1 LLAAAEANDSALQ
14 RTLLAERS
22 WTRGL
27 LALSEGRVNAA
38 IDALRLASE
47 RQICAS
53 CVLPDLGRAYERAGR
68 LPDAVD
74 GYQKYLTTP
83 WLWRYEPDAIELGW
97 TLKRLAELSE
107 QLGDTTRAR
116 TAREQLL
123 QLWSSA
129 DAPLQALLA
138 SDRDRV
144 RQLDRQ

>member
-1 LLAAAEANDSALQ
+1 M
-14 RTLLAERS
+14 
-22 WTRGL
+22 
-27 LALSEGRVNAA
+27 
-38 IDALRLASE
+38 
-47 RQICAS
+47 CAS
-53 CVLPDLGRAYERAGR
+53 CVLPDLGKAYERAGR

-74 GYQKYLTTP
+74 AYQTYLTTP

-123 QLWSSA
+123 ELWKSA
-129 DAPLQALLA
+129 DPPFQALVA

-144 RQLDRQ
+144 RQLDRR